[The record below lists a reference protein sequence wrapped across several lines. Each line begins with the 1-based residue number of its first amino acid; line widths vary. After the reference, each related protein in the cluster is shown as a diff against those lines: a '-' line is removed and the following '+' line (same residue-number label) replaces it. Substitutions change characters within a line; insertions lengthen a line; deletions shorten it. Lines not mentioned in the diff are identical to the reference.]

1 MKRVFL
7 SVMILVSVILLSSC
21 RSLTFIPQATN
32 SAGSVAFGE
41 LNLNRSEYLVYNTIS
56 ETATITYDVWDN
68 KVKEINNEFSYEF
81 GYDKKTGQLVI
92 EDVQGVVKLGSLSN
106 SASNAFD
113 PTNVGD
119 ITRRLAIFRLN
130 NSAKE
135 AGADYIIEPIVSMDI
150 RQSGRSTLTYTATAT
165 AKLVKIKK
173 TDD

>member
-1 MKRVFL
+1 MKKFFL
-7 SVMILVSVILLSSC
+7 SVVILSSVIILSSC
-21 RSLTFIPQATN
+21 YSSHFLPQATN

-41 LNLNRSEYLVYNTIS
+41 LNLNRSEYLVYNTIT
-56 ETATITYDVWDN
+56 ETASVVYDVDDN
-68 KVKEINNEFSYEF
+68 KVREINNEFSYEF
-81 GYDKKTGQLVI
+81 EYDKTGKLVLD
-92 EDVQGVVKLGSLSN
+92 DVEGVLRLGSLSN
-106 SASNAFD
+106 AASNTYD

-150 RQSGRSTLTYTATAT
+150 KQSGKHEITYTATAS

>member
-1 MKRVFL
+1 MKKTFL
-7 SVMILVSVILLSSC
+7 SGIFAIIVILLCSCYSSNF
-21 RSLTFIPQATN
+21 LPQATN

-41 LNLNRSEYLVYNTIS
+41 LNLNRSEYLIYNTIT
-56 ETATITYDVWDN
+56 ETATVSYDVEDN
-68 KVKEINNEFSYEF
+68 KVTEINNEFSYKFE
-81 GYDKKTGQLVI
+81 YDKTGKIVLD
-92 EDVQGVVKLGSLSN
+92 DVKGVLRLGSLSN
-106 SASNAFD
+106 FASNAYD
-113 PTNVGD
+113 PTEVGD

-150 RQSGRSTLTYTATAT
+150 KESGRHTFTFTATAS

>member
-1 MKRVFL
+1 MKKVLL
-7 SVMILVSVILLSSC
+7 SVIVLSTVILLCSCYSSNF
-21 RSLTFIPQATN
+21 LPQATN

-56 ETATITYDVWDN
+56 ETATVIYDVDDRE
-68 KVKEINNEFSYEF
+68 VREENNEFRYEF
-81 GYDKKTGQLVI
+81 GYDKSGNVVYD
-92 EDVQGVVKLGSLSN
+92 DVEGVLRLGSLSN
-106 SASNAFD
+106 AATNTYD

-150 RQSGRSTLTYTATAT
+150 KQTGRHELTFTATAT

-173 TDD
+173 VDD